1 MTLPN
6 VQEHAGAEGAP
17 SPYRWV
23 ILFIAWIAF
32 LLSFI
37 DRLAWANVAV
47 SVGESLGLTVAVLGV
62 FVTAFYV
69 FITLAVGPLLGTI
82 AMLLVREP
90 PRTELRLNA

>member
-6 VQEHAGAEGAP
+6 VQEHAETEGPP

-47 SVGESLGLTVAVLGV
+47 TASESLGFTVAALGV

-69 FITLAVGPLLGTI
+69 GYVAS
-82 AMLLVREP
+82 
-90 PRTELRLNA
+90 NASSWTASADGSC